1 MRLTCRAQV
10 LNLTHLLCQGL
21 DAAQQIVYGRGLCL
35 QLLIELVFLDGQLL
49 TLLLDSLLKLIFLHL
64 HRLGLLQES
73 LLETIF
79 L

>member
-10 LNLTHLLCQGL
+10 LNLAHLLCQRL
-21 DAAQQIVYGRGLCL
+21 NAAQQIVYSRGLCL

-49 TLLLDSLLKLIFLHL
+49 ILLLDSLLKLIFLHL
-64 HRLGLLQES
+64 HGLGLLQES
-73 LLETIF
+73 LLEMVF